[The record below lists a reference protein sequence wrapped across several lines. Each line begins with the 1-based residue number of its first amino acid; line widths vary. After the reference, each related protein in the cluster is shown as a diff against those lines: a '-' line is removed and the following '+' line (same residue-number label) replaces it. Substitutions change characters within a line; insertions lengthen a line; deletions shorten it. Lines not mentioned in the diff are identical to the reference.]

1 MKYKILPYENAVGW
15 DSQIAFFFQ
24 NPFFLQSQTKVKS
37 TGRLTRPLKI
47 FRWNNRKWVIE
58 RPYWSKVKWSFD
70 FYLFLELCKMEKFSI
85 QIIPDP
91 SHKRG
96 MIIRISGTKS
106 KIRMFILSGKLVFT
120 LYKKSVWAH
129 KYAIIGLSRVMIG
142 PLTSGSMKRP
152 ITAIEIRV

>member
-1 MKYKILPYENAVGW
+1 MFVFQQKNQTFLIWAIFYKKWADLNKKWAYLEIWNLTLWKCSRMKFPNCV
-15 DSQIAFFFQ
+15 FFQ

-106 KIRMFILSGKLVFT
+106 KNEDV
-120 LYKKSVWAH
+120 H
-129 KYAIIGLSRVMIG
+129 
-142 PLTSGSMKRP
+142 P
-152 ITAIEIRV
+152 